1 MGADILYALS
11 RLATS
16 SQIQILGEYT
26 HESSFVTRGTLRLVA
41 RRPDTSCL
49 QGSLLPRP
57 RCDRRQ
63 LELAAM
69 KLARSGNVSRNA
81 RLESNRDAVWYLTLG
96 KALIVVIASLLHLTY
111 VSNNACQSRASPM
124 HVAFHSARAF

>member
-1 MGADILYALS
+1 MYALLTCISPFS

-41 RRPDTSCL
+41 RRPDTPRL

-81 RLESNRDAVWYLTLG
+81 RLESNRDAV
-96 KALIVVIASLLHLTY
+96 
-111 VSNNACQSRASPM
+111 CQRLA
-124 HVAFHSARAF
+124 H